1 MFPALSHRSPNG
13 PVTAVADRPT
23 RSARASEPSGPT
35 TPGARAKAHPNL
47 VRAVIGIGA
56 AAAVWLWWRD
66 TPSIHGW
73 GDWLTNAGRVTGLLA
88 GYGVVVLVALMARI
102 PPLERGIG
110 ADKLA
115 RWHAMGGR
123 YTVGL
128 VVAHGLLITWGYS
141 VSAHTNVVAQTKTLL
156 LSYPDMLAATVAG
169 LLLVGVGISSARAA
183 RRRLRYE
190 TWYYLHFYTYLAVAL
205 AFSHQFASGEE
216 FMHNLAAR
224 VVWGGMYA
232 AVAAAI
238 IWYRFIT
245 PARQA
250 MRHQLRVVA
259 VHHEGPDVVSVV
271 VGGPPLAPLPAQAR
285 PL

>member
-47 VRAVIGIGA
+47 VLAVIGIGA

-123 YTVGL
+123 YTVSL
-128 VVAHGLLITWGYS
+128 IAAHALLITWGYA
-141 VSAHTNVVAQTKTLL
+141 VLAHTDVVHQTGTLIM
-156 LSYPDMLAATVAG
+156 SYPDVLMATVGG
-169 LLLVGVGISSARAA
+169 LLFVGVGAVSARAA
-183 RRRLRYE
+183 RRRLSYE
-190 TWYYLHFYTYLAVAL
+190 TWYYLHLYTYLAIAL
-205 AFSHQFASGEE
+205 AFSHQFATGAG
-216 FMHNLAAR
+216 FMSNLSAR
-224 VVWGGMYA
+224 VAWSGLYAVVGG
-232 AVAAAI
+232 AI
-238 IWYRFIT
+238 LWYRFLT
-245 PARQA
+245 PVRQA
-250 MRHQLRVVA
+250 LRHRLR
-259 VHHEGPDVVSVV
+259 G
-271 VGGPPLAPLPAQAR
+271 
-285 PL
+285 